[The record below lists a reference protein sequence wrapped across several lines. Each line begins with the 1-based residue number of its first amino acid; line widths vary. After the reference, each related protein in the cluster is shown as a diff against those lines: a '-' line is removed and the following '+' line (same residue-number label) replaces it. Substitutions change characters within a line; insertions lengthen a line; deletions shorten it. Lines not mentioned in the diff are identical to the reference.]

1 MHVQSQIDARRLA
14 PEDAGV
20 YESVVRQQCADP
32 MARKN
37 ASRATPEAQLSV
49 TRTAKNRETRSNEP
63 PSPPK
68 SEAQKF
74 SRPRTMNKR
83 VSRNDNTQQTIQRQ
97 RQSARHS
104 KRDDTI
110 HSSTGQYTSA
120 QSKTLANTHRL
131 HQMPERSRTRRPN
144 DTTPRHRRRTNAR
157 QANSATLSAYAPQQ
171 TTDPNYFAPP
181 PLSQL
186 GPFRPG
192 EANAEVVNRPEDTQD
207 LCPHD
212 PTQHAPPRNCAKQSQ
227 PFQKKDPTNGKGHS
241 L

>member
-83 VSRNDNTQQTIQRQ
+83 VSRNDSTQQTIQRQ

-110 HSSTGQYTSA
+110 HSSTGQYTA
-120 QSKTLANTHRL
+120 QSKTLATTHRL
-131 HQMPERSRTRRPN
+131 HQGARAIMHATSQRHNATTSTLHKRPASKRGAPSVRAAAN
-144 DTTPRHRRRTNAR
+144 HRPH
-157 QANSATLSAYAPQQ
+157 S
-171 TTDPNYFAPP
+171 FAPP
-181 PLSQL
+181 PLSQ
-186 GPFRPG
+186 
-192 EANAEVVNRPEDTQD
+192 
-207 LCPHD
+207 
-212 PTQHAPPRNCAKQSQ
+212 
-227 PFQKKDPTNGKGHS
+227 
-241 L
+241 

>member
-1 MHVQSQIDARRLA
+1 MQRKHHTHHSMHVQCQINARRLA

-83 VSRNDNTQQTIQRQ
+83 VSRNDSTQQTIQRQ
-97 RQSARHS
+97 RQRARHS

-110 HSSTGQYTSA
+110 HSSTGQYTA
-120 QSKTLANTHRL
+120 QSKTLATTHRL
-131 HQMPERSRTRRPN
+131 HQGARAIICTRRPN
-144 DTTPRHRRRTNAR
+144 DTTPRRPRCINAR
-157 QANSATLSAYAPQQ
+157 QASAALPAYALQQ
-171 TTDPNYFAPP
+171 TTDPIVSLLRRFRSEA
-181 PLSQL
+181 LSGREKL
-186 GPFRPG
+186 TP
-192 EANAEVVNRPEDTQD
+192 
-207 LCPHD
+207 
-212 PTQHAPPRNCAKQSQ
+212 KW
-227 PFQKKDPTNGKGHS
+227 
-241 L
+241 